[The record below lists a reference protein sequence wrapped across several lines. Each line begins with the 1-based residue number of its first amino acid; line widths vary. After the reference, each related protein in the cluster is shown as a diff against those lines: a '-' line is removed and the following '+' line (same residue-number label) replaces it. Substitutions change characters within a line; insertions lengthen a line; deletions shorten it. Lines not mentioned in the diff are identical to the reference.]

1 MKLTYVRIQNFKSIR
16 DIEITDIEQVLILVG
31 KNNTGKTVILD
42 ALRALAGSYQ
52 ITRDDFNREEKNIV
66 ISAKIQY
73 DESDLHLMH
82 EQGIV
87 SNYKRFD
94 LWERE
99 FISRLPSYSDGTLT
113 FDMIVN
119 KDGMIRYYDG
129 HKKHNPY
136 IKQVLPV
143 IYHIDNQRNFRQ
155 IQDEIAFKQDDKWM
169 NCLRSDKCIFDVGRI
184 CNRCFRCIGMISKKS
199 VDELNVCE
207 AARLFEYKMYH
218 QKLDNFLRSVN
229 QNFQKN
235 GGKGEEIL
243 YSMNFHPDEICRL
256 NGELYNRERDSVT
269 SLDRMSMGMRCIYI
283 LSLLEAYVY
292 DTDVIPC
299 IILMEDPEL
308 YLHPQM
314 QKVAAEILFRLSKKN
329 QVFFST
335 HAPSML
341 FNFTSKQ
348 IRQITL
354 DKESYTVVEKHT
366 NIDRILIDLGYTAND
381 LMNVDFVFIVEG
393 KQDKSRLPLLLN
405 RYYSEVYDKEG
416 KPFRVA
422 IITTNSCTNIKTYA
436 NLKYINQVYLK
447 DHFLMIRDGDGKDPE
462 ELAGSL
468 CRYYD
473 ERNAQDADK
482 LPKVKR
488 ENVLIL
494 KYYSFEN
501 YFLNPKIMVSLGLL
515 QSEEQF
521 YEILYDKWTEYL
533 QRISSGKHFSE
544 ATGVSING
552 PDDIKEHIEEFKI
565 YMRGHNLF
573 DIFYGPYRDNERE
586 LLQRYI
592 ELAPRDDFKDIL
604 DAIDKFVYFENRRK
618 DIDI

>member
-42 ALRALAGSYQ
+42 ALRALVGSYQ

-66 ISAKIQY
+66 ISAKVQY
-73 DESDLHLMH
+73 DDSDLHLMH
-82 EQGIV
+82 EQGMV
-87 SNYKRFD
+87 SNYKRYD
-94 LWERE
+94 LWERD
-99 FISRLPSYSDGTLT
+99 FANRLPSFSNGILE
-113 FDMIVN
+113 FDMIAN
-119 KDGMIRYYDG
+119 KDGRIRYCDG

-136 IKQVLPV
+136 IKQALPV

-155 IQDEIAFKQDDKWM
+155 IQDDIAFKQDDKWM
-169 NCLRSDKCIFDVGRI
+169 NRLRNDKCIFDVGRS
-184 CNRCFRCIGMISKKS
+184 CNRCFRCMGVIIKKS
-199 VDELNVCE
+199 ADELNVFE
-207 AARLFEYKMYH
+207 AARLFEYKLHH
-218 QKLDNFLRSVN
+218 QKLDSFLQSVN

-235 GGKGEEIL
+235 GGKGQDIL

-256 NGELYNRERDSVT
+256 NGELYNSERDSIT

-314 QKVAAEILFRLSKKN
+314 QKVAAEILYRLSKKN

-348 IRQITL
+348 IRQIAL
-354 DKESYTVVEKHT
+354 DKESYTVVKKNT
-366 NIDRILIDLGYTAND
+366 DIDSILSDLGYTAND

-393 KQDKSRLPLLLN
+393 RQDKSRLPLLLN
-405 RYYSEVYDKEG
+405 RYYSEVYDEEG

-468 CRYYD
+468 CRYYE
-473 ERNAQDADK
+473 ERNNQDVDK
-482 LPKVKR
+482 LPRIKR

-501 YFLNPKIMVSLGLL
+501 YFLNPAIMVSLGLL
-515 QSEEQF
+515 ESEEQF
-521 YEILYDKWTEYL
+521 YEILYDKWAEYL
-533 QRISSGKHFSE
+533 HRIVSGKYFTQ
-544 ATGVSING
+544 ATGISING
-552 PDDIKEHIEEFKI
+552 PDDIREHIEEFKI

-573 DIFYGPYRDNERE
+573 DIFYGAHRDDERE
-586 LLQRYI
+586 LLQKYI
-592 ELAPRDDFKDIL
+592 ELAPRDEFKDIL
-604 DAIDKFVYFENRRK
+604 DAIDRFVYFENRKK
-618 DIDI
+618 DN